1 MKWSWLGLIFAVLAG
16 CSTTREATLL
26 WPDVS
31 GFPEEPPATLE
42 LKTPATMLKKGDD
55 GRLYVVGR
63 LGSIKA
69 GDTFYARYSGDWPLQ
84 DLPRPA
90 FAFGEVVEVYSPQV
104 ALAQVVY
111 ALPDSKF
118 EGLEV
123 SWGPVLAEEP
133 LGKGLSTFTH
143 NAGQVSL
150 NVGDGVQP
158 GDTFVLFSRG
168 SDLLGRRV
176 VGTCEVVDSNA
187 GSCAV
192 HRFSPR
198 HKAVAIPESGLAV
211 FLEHTYAKEPL
222 EAEIRVATSGDK
234 ALEDELI
241 QAIRGY
247 VNDIPR
253 SNVSISALEGDF
265 DPARPD
271 FHRIES
277 QVPYEGRVTIVLAA
291 RREKDGVR
299 INYNGIGPASG
310 PGMIAAPPEKGIL
323 IGDLKAESDPLSG
336 LVFSAVQVFRGR
348 TTEALANIRL
358 LLDEPRLVGP
368 MRWHLRDQF
377 AMRFAG
383 LGRIDDAVALVSQDM
398 AVAKRSGDTMAYL
411 NALGT
416 MVRLYD
422 MLDLPGRAVKASA
435 EYLDARRAEKP
446 SVAYL
451 SALSMHVEMLLAA
464 KRFDE
469 ARSGI
474 EELKAMCPDG
484 CGGDLGSLLSA
495 VFWAIPREE
504 RELQEAVLAKVEEA
518 AAREKGSTEASF
530 RIYQG
535 LSLFGEGELEQ
546 ALIAFLEAE
555 RLYAQKGYLQGV
567 ARASFMRMLAQMGRG
582 EAEDAVDAGKAA
594 IEIQRKLQD
603 FGQVAMVYERLSGLY
618 ANLDGSIPPG
628 PWLGAGEHVMLGAM
642 ASASAS
648 NDLRRV
654 AEASFNS
661 GTFLV
666 RVGQVEESKS
676 SFQRAAV
683 YAIRVAHFD
692 IAAMA
697 HLSLAMIARQQGDFE
712 TFRDE
717 ISRAQRMAEASKDPS
732 LDAAIKRALMPPQE
746 PEKSPTLSL

>member
-1 MKWSWLGLIFAVLAG
+1 MKWVWLGLIIGVLAG

-26 WPDVS
+26 WPEVS
-31 GFPEEPPATLE
+31 GFPEEPPASLE

-55 GRLYVVGR
+55 GRLYVVGK

-90 FAFGEVVEVYSPQV
+90 FAFGDVVEVYNAQV
-104 ALAQVVY
+104 ALVQVVY
-111 ALPDSKF
+111 ALPESTL

-123 SWGPVLAEEP
+123 SWGPVSSEEP
-133 LGKGLSTFTH
+133 LGKGLATFAN
-143 NAGQVSL
+143 NAGQITL
-150 NVGDGVQP
+150 DAGEGVQP
-158 GDTFVLFSRG
+158 GDTFMLLSRAPE
-168 SDLLGRRV
+168 LLAKRV
-176 VGTCEVVDSNA
+176 VGTCTVADGGA
-187 GSCAV
+187 GSCVV
-192 HRFSPR
+192 HAFSPR
-198 HKAVAIPESGLAV
+198 HTALTIPESGLAV
-211 FLEHTYAKEPL
+211 FLEHTYAKVPP

-234 ALEDELI
+234 ELETELI
-241 QAIRGY
+241 KTIGGY
-247 VNDIPR
+247 VSEIPR
-253 SNVSISALEGDF
+253 SNVRVTALEGDF

-291 RREKDGVR
+291 RREKDGIRVA
-299 INYNGIGPASG
+299 YSGVGPASG

-323 IGDLKAESDPLSG
+323 VRDLKTMGDPLSG

-348 TTEALANIRL
+348 TSEALSNIRL
-358 LLDEPRLVGP
+358 MLNDSRLSGP

-383 LGRIDDAVALVSQDM
+383 LGRNNDAILLVAQDM
-398 AVAKRSGDTMAYL
+398 ASAKSSNDTVAYL

-422 MLDLPGRAVKASA
+422 MVELPKHAVAASE
-435 EYLDARRAEKP
+435 EYLKARAAEKP
-446 SVAYL
+446 SVAYQ

-464 KRFDE
+464 NRIDE
-469 ARSGI
+469 ARKGI
-474 EELKAMCPDG
+474 DELKSLCPDG
-484 CGGDLGSLLSA
+484 CGGDLGSLLSS

-504 RELQEAVLAKVEEA
+504 RAMQKEVLADVEQIAE
-518 AAREKGSTEASF
+518 REKGSTEASF

-555 RLYAQKGYLQGV
+555 RIYAQKGYLQGV
-567 ARASFMRMLAQMGRG
+567 ARASFMRMLVQMGRG
-582 EAEDAVDAGKAA
+582 EAEDAVDAGKSA
-594 IEIQRKLQD
+594 IEIQRNLQD
-603 FGQVAMVYERLSGLY
+603 FGQVALIYERLSGLY

-628 PWLGAGEHVMLGAM
+628 PWLGAGEHVMMGAM

-648 NDLRRV
+648 NDLLKV
-654 AEASFNS
+654 AEASFNT
-661 GTFLV
+661 GTFQV
-666 RVGQVEESKS
+666 RVGQADESKS

-683 YAIRVAHFD
+683 YAIRVARFD
-692 IAAMA
+692 LAAMS
-697 HLSLAMIARQQGDFE
+697 HLSLAMIARQEGDFE

-717 ISRAQRMAEASKDPS
+717 ISRAQRMAAASKDPGI
-732 LDAAIKRALMPPQE
+732 DAAIKRALMPPEE